1 MKSKPWLRVVAILL
15 LAAIATTGHAWIRSP
30 ADSFADLPSGTAY
43 PEGIAADAQGNI
55 YVSTFDVSKSAG
67 PGTIV
72 VFNHSGKVVRT
83 LEVAGSTNL
92 LLGIAFH
99 PKTGNLL
106 VCDLGTGKVFSVNP
120 RNGATSVFA
129 TIPDTAPAA
138 GAAPDPGPN
147 ALAFDAQGNVY
158 ISDSFQATI
167 WRTGPDG
174 GAAVAWLT
182 DPLLG
187 TTGVPPF
194 GANGMAFNKAKTTL
208 FVANTGNDTVVGVP
222 ILADGTAGTPA
233 VFVNSINGADGLA
246 MDDDGNL
253 WVAANQ
259 SDEIVVLDPTGRVIA
274 KLGDFDGIDPK
285 GAARGL
291 LFPASLVMANGFVY
305 VTNLALDLRLFGAA
319 QTTNS
324 QWSADVRRFT
334 VARINARIPPV
345 KGRSYDHH

>member
-1 MKSKPWLRVVAILL
+1 MKSKPWLRTIAILF
-15 LAAIATTGHAWIRSP
+15 LAGIASAGHAWIRSP
-30 ADSFADLPSGTAY
+30 ADSFAELPSGTAY
-43 PEGIAADAQGNI
+43 PEGIAADSQGNL

-67 PGTIV
+67 PGNIV
-72 VFNHSGKVVRT
+72 VFNRAGRLVRT
-83 LEVAGSTNL
+83 LVVTGSSNL
-92 LLGIAFH
+92 LLGIAFQ
-99 PKTGNLL
+99 PTTGNLL

-120 RNGATSVFA
+120 LTGATSVFA

-138 GAAPDPGPN
+138 APDPGPN
-147 ALAFDAQGNVY
+147 ALAFDAKGNVY

-167 WRTGPDG
+167 WRTGPSG
-174 GAAVAWLT
+174 GVAEAWLV

-194 GANGMAFNKAKTTL
+194 GANGMAFNKAKTKL

-222 ILADGTAGTPA
+222 ILADGTADTPA

-259 SDEIVVLDPTGRVIA
+259 SDEIVVLDPSGRVIA

-324 QWSADVRRFT
+324 QWSADIRRFT
-334 VARINARIPPV
+334 ISRINDRIPPL
-345 KGRSYDHH
+345 KGHSYDHDHR